1 MGRERRFSVERGSS
15 YPGDCSHEFRP
26 VAPAR
31 RSRGSFFGGDGEG
44 SESNSRHSRQ
54 GAAGARRNS
63 KSGQPIMTM
72 IFRKPIEGIER
83 PQMPA
88 DVVIVGGGP
97 AGMACALRLAQLIDA
112 HNAAHPDSQ
121 LSKENIYVLEKAR
134 EIGQHCLSGALLD
147 PRSMRELL
155 PDFEKEAP
163 LDAKVDKES
172 VYFLTEK
179 SKFKF
184 PITPP
189 PLRDHGNYVISLNRF
204 VKWLGSKVE
213 ETGITIF
220 TGFAGSE
227 LLFEGDRVT
236 GVRTDDKGVDKEGHQ
251 KSNFEP
257 GYDLQAKIVILA
269 EGPRGSLTKQLINK
283 FDLAK
288 NTNPQTYGVGV
299 KELWEVPAGRIAPG
313 EVIYTMG
320 WPLTTKEYG
329 GAWIYGSKDNVVSLG
344 FVTGLDYADPRLDPQ
359 RVLQQFKRHPFV
371 AKLLEGGKMI
381 RYGAKSL
388 PYGGWWAIP
397 PVAGNGWM
405 ILGDS
410 AGFLNSARLKGIH
423 LAIKSGMLAAE
434 TAFEALKKDDS
445 SAAMLGEYQK
455 KVESSWIKDELW
467 KVRNMHQGF
476 EQGLY
481 AGMFHTGLQ
490 MITGGR
496 GLRNRYPARAG
507 HEHMHKL
514 AELPADG
521 GAEAHLLGPAKGD
534 GRLTFD
540 KLTDLYH
547 SGTKH
552 EEDQPSHLVIDDT
565 NICNTR
571 CVKEYGSPCQNFCP
585 ANVYEMVDD
594 ASQPNGKLIS
604 LNPSNCVH
612 CKTCDIADPYQ
623 IITWVPPEGGGG
635 PNYDGM

>member
-1 MGRERRFSVERGSS
+1 ML
-15 YPGDCSHEFRP
+15 
-26 VAPAR
+26 
-31 RSRGSFFGGDGEG
+31 
-44 SESNSRHSRQ
+44 
-54 GAAGARRNS
+54 
-63 KSGQPIMTM
+63 
-72 IFRKPIEGIER
+72 IFRKPLEGIER

-88 DVVIVGGGP
+88 EVVIVGGGP

-121 LSKENIYVLEKAR
+121 ISKENIYVLEKAR

-155 PDFEKEAP
+155 PSFEKEAP
-163 LDAKVDKES
+163 LDAEVVKEA

-179 SKFKF
+179 GKFKL

-204 VKWLGSKVE
+204 VKWLGGKVE
-213 ETGITIF
+213 ESGITVF

-236 GVRTDDKGVDKEGHQ
+236 GVRTDDKGVDKEGHP

-257 GYDLQAKIVILA
+257 GYDLQAKVVILA
-269 EGPRGSLTKQLINK
+269 EGTRGSLTKQLIAR
-283 FDLAK
+283 FDLMK
-288 NTNPQTYGVGV
+288 DRNPQVYGQGV
-299 KELWEVPAGRIAPG
+299 KELWELPPGRFAPG

-320 WPLTTKEYG
+320 WPLTAKEYG
-329 GAWIYGSKDNVVSLG
+329 GAWIYGSKENVVSLG
-344 FVTGLDYADPRLDPQ
+344 FVTALDYPDPRLDPQ
-359 RVLQQFKRHPFV
+359 RVLQDFKQHPMV
-371 AKLLEGGKMI
+371 ARLLAGGKMI
-381 RYGAKSL
+381 RYGAKSF
-388 PYGGWWAIP
+388 PYSGWWAVP

-405 ILGDS
+405 ILGDA
-410 AGFLNSARLKGIH
+410 AGFVNSQRLKGIH

-434 TAFEALKKDDS
+434 TAFVALTKDDS
-445 SAAMLGEYQK
+445 SLKTLGGFQK
-455 KVESSWIKDELW
+455 KVECSWIKEELW
-467 KVRNMHQGF
+467 KVRNFHQGF
-476 EQGLY
+476 EHGFWL
-481 AGMFHTGLQ
+481 GMFHAGVQ
-490 MITGGR
+490 QFTGGR
-496 GLRNRYPARAG
+496 GLRKRYRNTAG
-507 HEHMHKL
+507 HERMKKL
-514 AELPADG
+514 PELPADG
-521 GAEAHLLGPAKGD
+521 GTEAHLLGPAKGD
-534 GRLTFD
+534 GKLTFD

-552 EEDQPSHLVIDDT
+552 EEDQPAHLVIHDT
-565 NICNTR
+565 NVCNSR
-571 CVKEYGSPCQNFCP
+571 CGKEFGNPCQNFCP

-594 ASQPNGKLIS
+594 SAQPGGKRIS

>member
-1 MGRERRFSVERGSS
+1 
-15 YPGDCSHEFRP
+15 
-26 VAPAR
+26 
-31 RSRGSFFGGDGEG
+31 
-44 SESNSRHSRQ
+44 
-54 GAAGARRNS
+54 
-63 KSGQPIMTM
+63 MTLV
-72 IFRKPIEGIER
+72 FRKPLSDVTR

-97 AGMACALRLAQLIDA
+97 AGMACALRLSQLIDQ
-112 HNAAHPDSQ
+112 HNSQHPDSQ

-134 EIGQHCLSGALLD
+134 EVGQHCLSGALLD

-155 PDFEKEAP
+155 PGFEKEAP
-163 LDAKVDKES
+163 IDAEVTKEA

-179 SKFKF
+179 GKFKF

-204 VKWLGSKVE
+204 VKWLGGKVE

-227 LLFEGDRVT
+227 LLFNGEKDGDRVT
-236 GVRTDDKGVDKEGHQ
+236 GVRTDDKGVDKQ
-251 KSNFEP
+251 NQPKSNFEP

-269 EGPRGSLTKQLINK
+269 EGTRGSLTKQLIARFALDRDRN
-283 FDLAK
+283 A
-288 NTNPQTYGVGV
+288 QTYGQGIE
-299 KELWEVPAGRIAPG
+299 ELWEVPAGCITPG

-329 GAWIYGSKDNVVSLG
+329 GAWIYGGKDNVVSLG
-344 FVTGLDYADPRLDPQ
+344 FVTGLDYPDPRLDPQ
-359 RVLQQFKRHPFV
+359 RVLQQFKRHPLV
-371 AKLLEGGKMI
+371 ARLLEGGKMI

-388 PYGGWWAIP
+388 PYGGWWSIP

-410 AGFLNSARLKGIH
+410 AGFLNSQRLKGIH

-434 TAFEALKKDDS
+434 TAFDALKKNDFS
-445 SAAMLGEYQK
+445 VATLGDFQK
-455 KVESSWIKDELW
+455 RVESSWIKDELW
-467 KVRNMHQGF
+467 KVRNFHQGF
-476 EQGLY
+476 EHGFWRGMIN
-481 AGMFHTGLQ
+481 AGIQQF
-490 MITGGR
+490 TGGR
-496 GLRNRYPARAG
+496 GLRNRYPSTPGYQHLKR
-507 HEHMHKL
+507 L

-521 GAEAHLLGPAKGD
+521 GDEAQLIGPAKGD
-534 GRLTFD
+534 GKLTFD

-552 EEDQPSHLVIDDT
+552 EEDQPAHLVIHDT
-565 NICNTR
+565 DVCNTR
-571 CVKEYGSPCQNFCP
+571 CIKEFGSPCQNFCP

-594 ASQPNGKLIS
+594 ASQPNGKRIS

>member
-1 MGRERRFSVERGSS
+1 MLVFRR
-15 YPGDCSHEFRP
+15 PLPD
-26 VAPAR
+26 
-31 RSRGSFFGGDGEG
+31 
-44 SESNSRHSRQ
+44 
-54 GAAGARRNS
+54 
-63 KSGQPIMTM
+63 
-72 IFRKPIEGIER
+72 IER

-97 AGMACALRLAQLIDA
+97 AGMACALRLSQLIDH
-112 HNAAHPDSQ
+112 HNTKNPDAQ
-121 LSKENIYVLEKAR
+121 LGRENIYVLEKAR

-155 PDFEKEAP
+155 PGFEKEAP
-163 LDAKVDKES
+163 LDAEVTKEA
-172 VYFLTEK
+172 VYFLTQK
-179 SKFKF
+179 GKFKF

-204 VKWLGSKVE
+204 VKWLGGKVE

-227 LLFEGDRVT
+227 LLLDGDRVT
-236 GVRTDDKGVDKEGHQ
+236 SVRTDDKGVDKQ
-251 KSNFEP
+251 NQPKSNFEP
-257 GYDLQAKIVILA
+257 GYNLQAKVVILA
-269 EGPRGSLTKQLINK
+269 EGTRGSLTKQLIAR
-283 FDLAK
+283 FGLDHDC
-288 NTNPQTYGVGV
+288 NPQTYGQGI
-299 KELWEVPAGRIAPG
+299 KELWEVPAGRIASG

-320 WPLTTKEYG
+320 WPLTTNEYG
-329 GAWIYGSKDNVVSLG
+329 GAWIYGGKDNVVSLG
-344 FVTGLDYADPRLDPQ
+344 FVVGLDYPDPRLDPQ
-359 RVLQQFKRHPFV
+359 RVLQEFKKHPLV
-371 AKLLEGGKMI
+371 ARLLDGGKMI

-388 PYGGWWAIP
+388 PYGGWWSIP

-410 AGFLNSARLKGIH
+410 AGFLNSQRLKGIH

-434 TAFEALKKDDS
+434 TVFEALKKDDF
-445 SAAMLGEYQK
+445 SAASLSDFQRR
-455 KVESSWIKDELW
+455 VESSWIKDELW
-467 KVRNMHQGF
+467 KVRNFHQGF
-476 EQGLY
+476 EHGFWR
-481 AGMFHTGLQ
+481 GMINAGLQ
-490 MITGGR
+490 QFTGGR
-496 GLRNRYPARAG
+496 GLRNRYPSTAG
-507 HEHMHKL
+507 YQHLKRL

-521 GAEAHLLGPAKGD
+521 GDEANLIGPVRGD
-534 GRLTFD
+534 GKLTFD

-552 EEDQPSHLVIDDT
+552 EEDQPAHLVIHDT
-565 NICNTR
+565 DVCNTR
-571 CVKEYGSPCQNFCP
+571 CIKEFGSPCQNFCP

-594 ASQPNGKLIS
+594 ATQPNGKRMS